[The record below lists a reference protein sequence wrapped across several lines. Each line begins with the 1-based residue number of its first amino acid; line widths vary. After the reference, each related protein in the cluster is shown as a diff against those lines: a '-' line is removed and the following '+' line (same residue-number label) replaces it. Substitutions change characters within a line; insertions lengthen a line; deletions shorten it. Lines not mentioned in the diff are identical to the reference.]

1 LINGRLIRVH
11 YCRLGIKRPTTY
23 HIERERE
30 RDTHSKDRY
39 TKKGRREIDR
49 NEMKY
54 VQPMSKNRGRMRKM
68 ERKGERES
76 WKEQERRND
85 KRK

>member
-1 LINGRLIRVH
+1 MKSGSHKKQRKKLAEIVDWAECTELINGRLIRVH

-23 HIERERE
+23 RTRKRE

-54 VQPMSKNRGRMRKM
+54 VQPMSKT
-68 ERKGERES
+68 EVE
-76 WKEQERRND
+76 
-85 KRK
+85 